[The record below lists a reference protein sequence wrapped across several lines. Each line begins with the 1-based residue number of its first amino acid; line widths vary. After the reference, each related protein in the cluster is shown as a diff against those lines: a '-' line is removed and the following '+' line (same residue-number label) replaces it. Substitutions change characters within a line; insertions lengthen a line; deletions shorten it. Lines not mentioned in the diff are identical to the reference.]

1 MNGKNVF
8 LGLAYIG
15 DDLIEKAEYGQ
26 FPVKEGKPENTHRL
40 FHRPVL
46 IAAIIAALLMLVGCA
61 AVFLRLQDMSIG
73 QEKHT
78 ESFDSQGKMID
89 PTEITRD
96 IITFYGHSA
105 DPVQLAV
112 KDWYQF
118 LENYDPDNTL
128 MTNEGDL
135 PDIPNRYEY
144 TYGCY
149 TAEMVAKVDE
159 ISEKYHLKLLD
170 TQMLIQTYQSDIFMD
185 ELGIRDI
192 LLQNGDAEIKN
203 VSAVFY
209 PPYNFCLHFRLNK
222 IGGWNAALYY
232 SRKEY
237 FPAGIPG
244 GIDLSSFEQW
254 EYTTLD
260 GTEVLLALSD
270 KGVAYIVH
278 EQENAM
284 LTVSV
289 DGNRSDSRY
298 PDEEDILTKEQL
310 EAIADSFNYSVRPR
324 EADLVLLQE
333 KLNEAEQMYQEMHA
347 YFPEKYADF
356 NDYLMRTVR
365 HKNPDVLYALY
376 DLTGD
381 GKDELLI
388 GQDGGYTLWI
398 SIENGQAVGHDEIL
412 TYLCEGRVREE
423 VSYHSDSKYEKHC
436 YFAPVD
442 DAVTINSD
450 SRGDIIT
457 VLTYKEGE
465 WYQGKEVSI
474 FAAET
479 ISQENAEYVMQQY
492 PRIQLEWKSLLTFPL
507 NADGLTVGEYAEQY
521 NTKLNTEE
529 LYRVYADFIVN
540 STEEWHTHY
549 RIMDINS
556 DGVEDLLLSG
566 DGERFWCAY
575 TYHYGNLVLLN
586 SSEFYLCDNGVVEHC
601 GIDLL
606 GIGVELEVHK
616 YVRYS
621 GYDCETLGFAGYN
634 KATAKWQSDRDGTV
648 ISETEARD
656 IIARYPRID
665 QGMRPISELLNR

>member
-1 MNGKNVF
+1 MNSENLLEIIGEARENYVLSALESRNGKM
-8 LGLAYIG
+8 
-15 DDLIEKAEYGQ
+15 KAGRH
-26 FPVKEGKPENTHRL
+26 PSANRMA
-40 FHRPVL
+40 L
-46 IAAIIAALLMLVGCA
+46 IAAVIALLLLLVGCVA
-61 AVFLRLQDMSIG
+61 GFLRLQDMSIG
-73 QEKHT
+73 QEQHT
-78 ESFDSQGKMID
+78 ENFDDQGKTID

-96 IITFYGHSA
+96 IITFYGHSGA
-105 DPVQLAV
+105 PVQLAV
-112 KDWYQF
+112 KEWYQF
-118 LENYDPDNTL
+118 LEKYDPDNKL
-128 MTNEGDL
+128 MTNDADL

-159 ISEKYHLKLLD
+159 ISEKYHLKLLE
-170 TQMLIQTYQSDIFMD
+170 TEMLIQTYQSDIFMD
-185 ELGIRDI
+185 DLGIVNI
-192 LLQNGDAEIKN
+192 LPQNEDAEIKN
-203 VSAVFY
+203 VSAVYY
-209 PPYNFCLHFRLNK
+209 PPYNFCLDFSLNK
-222 IGGWNAALYY
+222 NGVWNAALYY
-232 SRKEY
+232 SRKDY
-237 FPAGIPG
+237 FPAGLPG

-254 EYTTLD
+254 DYTAPD
-260 GTEVLLALSD
+260 GAGVLLALSD

-284 LTVSV
+284 LTISV

-298 PDEEDILTKEQL
+298 PGKEEILTKEQL
-310 EAIADSFNYSVRPR
+310 EAIADSFNYSVILR
-324 EADLVLLQE
+324 EVNLELLKE
-333 KLNEAEQMYQEMHA
+333 KLNEAEQTYRDTHA
-347 YFPEKYADF
+347 YVPEKYADF

-365 HKNPDVLYALY
+365 HQNPDILYAFY

-381 GKDELLI
+381 GKNELLI
-388 GQDGGYTLWI
+388 GQDGGYTSWI
-398 SIENGQAVGHDEIL
+398 SIENGQAVCHDGIL
-412 TYLCEGRVREE
+412 TYLCAGGVREE

-436 YFAPVD
+436 YFAPVN
-442 DAVTINSD
+442 DAVIINSN

-479 ISQENAEYVMQQY
+479 IPQENVEYIMQQY
-492 PRIQLEWKSLLTFPL
+492 PRIQLQWKSLITFPL
-507 NADGLTVGEYAEQY
+507 NADGLTVGEYVEQY
-521 NTKLNTEE
+521 NTKLNAEE
-529 LYRVYADFIVN
+529 LHQVYADFIMN
-540 STEEWHTHY
+540 ISEEWYTHY

-586 SSEFYLCDNGVVEHC
+586 GSEFYLCDNGIVEHC

-621 GYDCETLGFAGYN
+621 GYDCETIGFAGYN

-648 ISETEARD
+648 ISEAEAQA

-665 QGMRPISELLNR
+665 QEMRPISELLNR